1 MISMVRYNAPWSE
14 LVSTPFSHA
23 LSLSPTSSLTSL
35 FFLSRSIIFFLS
47 LIFSFE
53 MYHPYFFLAFS
64 YLPFLHSLSISS
76 SHPPPCSLSLSL
88 TISLSSRFFSC
99 SPSPSLSLFLP
110 YPSLSLSLSSSLYRP
125 VHIHGKLSQ
134 EAADSD
140 LLRFGQ
146 TFHRK
151 YYWDWIE
158 LNSAFQGKGNVG
170 AVWNMM
176 ISGINKQKMHFVKNW
191 SMECN
196 YEVQSI

>member
-110 YPSLSLSLSSSLYRP
+110 YPPLSLSIFFSL
-125 VHIHGKLSQ
+125 
-134 EAADSD
+134 
-140 LLRFGQ
+140 Q
-146 TFHRK
+146 T
-151 YYWDWIE
+151 
-158 LNSAFQGKGNVG
+158 SAYPWQTESRGSWFWFI
-170 AVWNMM
+170 AVWSNFP
-176 ISGINKQKMHFVKNW
+176 QKILLGLNW
-191 SMECN
+191 TE
-196 YEVQSI
+196 